1 MPVVPTV
8 QGRQVQSQGVSTS
21 GFSMQPQ
28 SDLLGGMA
36 KVAEQYVG
44 AFAEAKQRANVA
56 MAQDASLQLSQ
67 QASSLLNDPQK
78 GLLNLQGKNAIGKG
92 MEYTTA
98 FDQAAEQI
106 GATLPDDASRQS
118 YLQQAQQQR
127 IQFTT
132 QAGRHEVSQVNAYEQ
147 GQFAAT
153 LTNNAQSAAGLYGDN
168 AAYLSANKQ
177 TFDQI
182 DQYGVAHG
190 WSDEQITAKKIEFKE
205 KVADNALSNWSNQ
218 NSIEFIHSNGEL
230 SDTVSGSKRATAS
243 PYGGE
248 PETTKGM
255 KTQGNIDIYNRPKV
269 KNADGSVSTVR
280 TISIGTDDGE
290 VLIPTVSDSGKI
302 MSDEDAIAQ
311 YEKTGK
317 HLGVFDNPDDATA
330 YAETLHN
337 QQEDYYIKGSQSNG
351 ARGIENNNPGNLEF
365 SRSNPWEGQT
375 GSDGRFAK
383 FETPEHGIRALG
395 RNLISYQRQ
404 GYDTVSDIITRWA
417 PPEDNN
423 DTAAYIKA
431 VCDQIGAT
439 PDQKLDV
446 SNPDT
451 LKKLSA
457 AIIHHENGDQ
467 PFSDQ
472 QLNAGA
478 SAALGLMS
486 LPTSQKRYTGNAAF
500 DAASPQAQASFLRQ
514 ADQIRKQQQA
524 EYRTNIDGKVRDAT
538 AAYMR
543 GVEFPDA
550 PTQENFIAAYGFRE
564 GNNRY
569 TELRNAQIAGQ
580 YIGSFRTMP
589 SSSITTYVEQ
599 LKPDTGETGDGYAER
614 AQMYDHVAAAATKVI
629 SERQNNPFNAAVDIG
644 VYKPIASNNPAAIT
658 SEVANRFSAQE
669 NLRGL
674 GINAPLL
681 SSEEASALTQQVRGT
696 TNVDQTIG
704 LLQSMGQTLPPNAM
718 RMVAT
723 SIAPNSAATAYSA
736 LLLGTP
742 DNQYDKKSGTIAY
755 SQFVGYKPTMN
766 KYDVSKTILSG
777 DQLLNPTKQMKD
789 AGIQPVALPSED
801 KLKRAFTDEVGNA
814 FSNNPQAGQMSYSLF
829 KAAYAGIAYQSGDS
843 AMTRTDAAN
852 SDVVEKAAQMATGG
866 VYKGFNGGDVV
877 MPFGMDKST
886 FKDRYTESAQSAL
899 TEAGLNPNSQSNFTP
914 VNIGNN
920 QYRMVSGSGRWATDP
935 KTGQPIVVRVAQ

>member
-28 SDLLGGMA
+28 SDLMGGMA
-36 KVAEQYVG
+36 KVGEQYVG

-106 GATLPDDASRQS
+106 GSTLPDDAARQS
-118 YLQQAQQQR
+118 FMQQAQQQR

-132 QAGRHEVSQVNAYEQ
+132 QAGRHEVSQVNAYEE

-153 LTNNAQSAAGLYGDN
+153 ITNNAQSAAGLYGDN

-218 NSIEFIHSNGEL
+218 NSIEFIQSNGEL
-230 SDTVSGSKRATAS
+230 SDTVSGSRRASAA
-243 PYGGE
+243 GG
-248 PETTKGM
+248 
-255 KTQGNIDIYNRPKV
+255 V
-269 KNADGSVSTVR
+269 SGS
-280 TISIGTDDGE
+280 
-290 VLIPTVSDSGKI
+290 
-302 MSDEDAIAQ
+302 
-311 YEKTGK
+311 
-317 HLGVFDNPDDATA
+317 
-330 YAETLHN
+330 
-337 QQEDYYIKGSQSNG
+337 
-351 ARGIENNNPGNLEF
+351 ARGIDNNNPGNLEF
-365 SRSNPWEGQT
+365 SQSNPWEGQT

-431 VCDQIGAT
+431 VCAQVGVTA
-439 PDQKLDV
+439 DQKIDV

-472 QLNAGA
+472 QLNTGA

-500 DAASPQAQASFLRQ
+500 DAASPQAQSSFLRQ

-524 EYRTNIDGKVRDAT
+524 EYRTNIDGQVRDAT

-550 PTQENFIAAYGFRE
+550 PTQEKFIAAYGFRE
-564 GNNRY
+564 GNTRY

-599 LKPDTGETGDGYAER
+599 LKPTPGETGEGYAER
-614 AQMYDHVAAAATKVI
+614 AQMYDHVVAAATKVI
-629 SERQNNPFNAAVDIG
+629 SDRQNNPFSAAVDIG
-644 VYKPIASNNPAAIT
+644 AYKPIASNNPAAIT

-681 SSEEASALTQQVRGT
+681 SSEEASSLTQQVRGT

-742 DNQYDKKSGTIAY
+742 DNQYDNKSSTIAY
-755 SQFVGYKPTMN
+755 SQFIGYKPTMN

-801 KLKRAFTDEVGNA
+801 KLKRAFTDQVGNA

-886 FKDRYTESAQSAL
+886 FKDRYTESAQAAL
-899 TEAGLNPNSQSNFTP
+899 KDAGLNPNSQSNFTP